1 MPYFVY
7 LSKREY
13 RVHVDIHI
21 LVCYKLNGIKN
32 YKGSLCSLFLV
43 FLKNNVFGTYKII
56 DFTKI

>member
-32 YKGSLCSLFLV
+32 YKGSIPLPIVPCLSEEQHLRYIQD
-43 FLKNNVFGTYKII
+43 N
-56 DFTKI
+56 